1 VSSRVAQVRAGRIE
15 GVVARLH
22 ALHPRLIDLSLDR
35 LHVLLEKL
43 GHPEHRL
50 PPVIHVAGTNGK
62 GSTCAFLRAMAEAA
76 GLRTHVFISPHLVR
90 FNERIRIAGELVS
103 DTGLADALELLEKV
117 NDSAPIT
124 VFEVI
129 TAAALLLFAE
139 TQADICV
146 LEVGLGGRF
155 DATNVIDR
163 PAACAITSISMDHRE
178 FLGDTL
184 GKIAFE
190 KAGIMKPGVPC
201 AVGTQAAEVRDVILS
216 HAAATGTPVLL
227 RDRDWTIAP
236 TQSGLRYEDTRG
248 ALQLPP
254 PSLAGAHQHDNAGI
268 AIAALRA
275 AGLGLPDH
283 ALAAGIARADWAAR
297 MQRLNGALAK
307 LLPDGWELYLD
318 GGHNPGAGLILAD
331 QLRSWSD
338 KPTHVIV
345 GMKQAKDSA
354 EFLRPM
360 LPHLATLWA
369 IAEPGQ
375 HLALPVEAII
385 AASGNIAR
393 PGPTV
398 MDAIRAISNDGP
410 PARVLICG
418 SLYLAGE
425 ILKQDARESG

>member
-1 VSSRVAQVRAGRIE
+1 
-15 GVVARLH
+15 
-22 ALHPRLIDLSLDR
+22 
-35 LHVLLEKL
+35 
-43 GHPEHRL
+43 
-50 PPVIHVAGTNGK
+50 
-62 GSTCAFLRAMAEAA
+62 
-76 GLRTHVFISPHLVR
+76 
-90 FNERIRIAGELVS
+90 
-103 DTGLADALELLEKV
+103 
-117 NDSAPIT
+117 

-216 HAAATGTPVLL
+216 HAAAAGTPVLL
-227 RDRDWTIAP
+227 RGRDWTIAP

-398 MDAIRAISNDGP
+398 AEALLAIPKDGP